1 MVRGFSDLSHGSAL
15 LLVELS
21 ELLLLLPF
29 MSNLLL
35 LKLVGDLLEPLI
47 HKLVNR
53 GELPL
58 VTSSRLIG
66 PTTGVIVSTRHLHLL
81 QDVTIRAGRNSSAP
95 RRLARAHLLDH
106 GLRGA
111 HRSLHLRLHLHLLLA
126 LLLLDLLL
134 DHSFFFLLD
143 RQRFLV

>member
-1 MVRGFSDLSHGSAL
+1 MVRGFSDLSHGPAL
-15 LLVELS
+15 LLVKLA
-21 ELLLLLPF
+21 ELLLLLPL
-29 MSNLLL
+29 MGNLLL
-35 LKLVGDLLEPLI
+35 LELVGDLLEPLI

-58 VTSSRLIG
+58 VTSSRLI
-66 PTTGVIVSTRHLHLL
+66 TTGVIVSTRHLHLL
-81 QDVTIRAGRNSSAP
+81 QDVTIRAGRNSGAP

-126 LLLLDLLL
+126 LLLLDLFL
-134 DHSFFFLLD
+134 DHGFFFLLD